1 MYTRYT
7 CIHTMNTPYIHLTHP
22 LNALH
27 APYILHGIGTCG
39 VDNQLPEGVHMG
51 QDKPGYTTSTV
62 VGDTPAWKK
71 DEETEGE
78 ENDGT

>member
-1 MYTRYT
+1 
-7 CIHTMNTPYIHLTHP
+7 
-22 LNALH
+22 
-27 APYILHGIGTCG
+27 
-39 VDNQLPEGVHMG
+39 MG

-78 ENDGT
+78 EDDGT